1 MVGGDESV
9 LLTKMDFM
17 SFALMS
23 VRKSCSC
30 FKIISSQSG
39 LRAPYVAT
47 KIANFCCLKG
57 FFLRCTFM
65 LK

>member
-1 MVGGDESV
+1 M
-9 LLTKMDFM
+9 LLTKTDFM
-17 SFALMS
+17 SLALMS

-30 FKIISSQSG
+30 FKMISSQSG
-39 LRAPYVAT
+39 LRAPYVANNM
-47 KIANFCCLKG
+47 ADFCCLNG